1 MEEKKQQEQD
11 KFEKSLRELRE
22 KYEQARKAFE
32 EDYNIFSGQVTT
44 FQEQIKYLMKKK
56 NEIRKEKL
64 RADGKVSKDLQNP
77 DFLSDDDRRK
87 YGIEL
92 TENNIAKEVGIEER
106 TLSSYSNGHRAPSM
120 NTLIAIC
127 IVMRLDIKQA
137 TALLASLGVCFS
149 GCSKEHYA
157 YMYLLENHRGKT
169 IKECNEI
176 LLGLG
181 VDKQYLLH
189 PRKKAKKNLP
199 YS

>member
-32 EDYNIFSGQVTT
+32 EDYNIFSGQVTD
-44 FQEQIKYLMKKK
+44 FQKQIKYLMKKK
-56 NEIRKEKL
+56 NKIREEKL
-64 RADGKVSKDLQNP
+64 LADGTDP
-77 DFLSDDDRRK
+77 DNLSDNDRRK

-92 TENNIAKEVGIEER
+92 TVENIAYEVGIGVR
-106 TLSSYSNGHRAPSM
+106 TLSSYNNGHRAPSM

-189 PRKKAKKNLP
+189 PRKKNGLAF
-199 YS
+199 SGV